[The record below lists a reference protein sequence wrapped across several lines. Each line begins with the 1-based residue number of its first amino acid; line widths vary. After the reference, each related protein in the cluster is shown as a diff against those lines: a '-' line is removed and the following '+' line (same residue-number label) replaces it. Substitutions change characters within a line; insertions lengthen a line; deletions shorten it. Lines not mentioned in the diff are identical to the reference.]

1 MSVETKNEVVDV
13 EKCSELINCTVD
25 KEDVFLAASNSEH
38 TWVQANK
45 CTLTLADKK
54 TLLTFG
60 SSLTDKHV
68 NYAQTL
74 LRHQFTNNVIEMG

>member
-1 MSVETKNEVVDV
+1 MIDCIVDEKVV
-13 EKCSELINCTVD
+13 
-25 KEDVFLAASNSEH
+25 ASNNDEH
-38 TWVQANK
+38 TWIQANR
-45 CTLTLADKK
+45 CTLTLADKE

-74 LRHQFTNNVIEMG
+74 L